1 LGCVAATCGL
11 HDGYGS
17 RTVPTSLAFLSHP
30 SSLRHDTGDHPEC
43 AARIIAIEAELD
55 ARGWFG
61 FERVE
66 SEQVERRQLEH
77 VHPAAQIEAIERV
90 CLAGGGMLDA
100 DTIVSPGSFEAA
112 LHAAGGA
119 VGMVTRLLADGAGAV
134 GFSAHRPPGHHALAD
149 RAMGFCLFNNIAVA
163 AAVAL
168 EELGLERVMII
179 DWDVHHGN
187 GTQDIFW
194 EFDQVLFAS
203 LHQMPLYPGSGA
215 AEESGAG
222 AGRGFTLNVPM
233 SPGSGDAEWVGAL
246 RDVVVPQGIAFAPQ
260 LVLVSAGF
268 DAHRDEPLANCEM
281 TEAGYVEMAR
291 LVRGLAAAVQA
302 PLGLVLEGGYNLGAL
317 ARSVAAVM
325 AELAS
330 G

>member
-1 LGCVAATCGL
+1 
-11 HDGYGS
+11 
-17 RTVPTSLAFLSHP
+17 
-30 SSLRHDTGDHPEC
+30 
-43 AARIIAIEAELD
+43 
-55 ARGWFG
+55 
-61 FERVE
+61 
-66 SEQVERRQLEH
+66 
-77 VHPAAQIEAIERV
+77 
-90 CLAGGGMLDA
+90 
-100 DTIVSPGSFEAA
+100 
-112 LHAAGGA
+112 
-119 VGMVTRLLADGAGAV
+119 
-134 GFSAHRPPGHHALAD
+134 
-149 RAMGFCLFNNIAVA
+149 MGFCLFNNIAVA